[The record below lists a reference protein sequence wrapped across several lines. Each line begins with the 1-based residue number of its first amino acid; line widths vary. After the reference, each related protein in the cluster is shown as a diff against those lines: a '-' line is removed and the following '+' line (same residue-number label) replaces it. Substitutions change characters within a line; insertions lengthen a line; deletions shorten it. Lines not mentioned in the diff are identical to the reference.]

1 MDDLTAWS
9 SLGLLVVTGIYAVL
23 TWKLAK
29 SAKASA
35 ESAQQSADAAMR
47 TAATSEA
54 SIVRDFVARVV
65 RLSNGQGM
73 VHVTPVGFNA
83 IVHKVDL
90 KLLLLPDSD
99 GKITESTSTTIYSEG
114 PLHVHA
120 GDDAFA
126 KLKDSLPEGGLVI
139 GQALITYSLSLKG
152 ETYERLVSIARGEPQ
167 AL

>member
-9 SLGLLVVTGIYAVL
+9 TLGLLVVTGIYAVL
-23 TWKLAK
+23 TWKLAM

-35 ESAQQSADAAMR
+35 ESAKQSADAAMR

-54 SIVRDFVARVV
+54 SVVRDFVAKLV

-83 IVHKVDL
+83 FVHKVDL

-99 GKITESTSTTIYSEG
+99 GQITESASTTTFSEG
-114 PLHVHA
+114 PMHVHA
-120 GDDAFA
+120 GDDTFA
-126 KLKDSLPEGGLVI
+126 VLKDSLPEAGLVV
-139 GQALITYSLSLKG
+139 GQALVTYSLSANG
-152 ETYERLVSIARGEPQ
+152 GTYERLVSIARGEPQ